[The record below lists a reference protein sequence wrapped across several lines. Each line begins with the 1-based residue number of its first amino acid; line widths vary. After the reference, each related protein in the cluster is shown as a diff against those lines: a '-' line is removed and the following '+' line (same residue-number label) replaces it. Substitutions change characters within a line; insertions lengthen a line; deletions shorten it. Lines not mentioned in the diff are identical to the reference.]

1 MIQWS
6 YEVYL
11 ILVSMG
17 ILFSPDSSGWSYSL
31 MAIVFPMAV
40 INSFQAVIFFG
51 HYFNVV
57 GVPTN
62 LDDKIVEMTSENNSP
77 YAVVASTDESTI

>member
-1 MIQWS
+1 
-6 YEVYL
+6 
-11 ILVSMG
+11 MG

-40 INSFQAVIFFG
+40 INSFQEVIFFG

-62 LDDKIVEMTSENNSP
+62 LDDKIVEMTSQNDSGGGT
-77 YAVVASTDESTI
+77 YAEVASNDDSTNVI